1 MTTARRSDR
10 RTARDSARGPARTG
24 FLISQL
30 GSLAS
35 ARFGE
40 LIKPTGLTPATA
52 GVLRILAREPGLSQR
67 ALATRLGSAPSRVVV
82 LVDSLEQAGLVSRS
96 RDPEDRRH
104 HRLDVTDAGR
114 QVLGTLRGAAETQ
127 NADLLAPLAPDERK
141 AFAALVAKL
150 AAGHGLDPDVH
161 AGYREDGGS
170 AGEGAR
176 DATGR

>member
-1 MTTARRSDR
+1 MTTPRR
-10 RTARDSARGPARTG
+10 PARTG
-24 FLISQL
+24 FLLSQL
-30 GSLAS
+30 GALAS

-40 LIKPTGLTPATA
+40 LVRPAGLTPATA

-82 LVDSLEQAGLVSRS
+82 LVDALEQAGLVVRS

-114 QVLGTLRGAAETQ
+114 EVLGTLRTAAKTQ
-127 NADLLAPLAPDERK
+127 NTDILAPLEPQERE

-150 AAGHGLDPDVH
+150 AAGHGLDADVH
-161 AGYREDGGS
+161 AGYREDGASSG
-170 AGEGAR
+170 AGAS
-176 DATGR
+176 DAAGR